1 MEFESDDD
9 VDEQAKNSSDA
20 KAEGKVR
27 VRKKIVHYYE
37 ISSDEEEGKH
47 ADPKK
52 VKKTQDGH
60 ENQQKND
67 ENDQALVSNEMTLSS
82 IGNDIFIGDSAATS
96 HMTNNKT
103 GVYDLI
109 PIKGSVMIGNGE
121 SISCT
126 HKGDLDVICK
136 HKDGSMARQTWEVK
150 IVPQL
155 NHDLFSFT
163 KAMKEGWLMN
173 GRWKEGGLMIELFK
187 QTKTSMKFDRM
198 IPSGSSWLMGIKTQ
212 RLVGQAHAAIEPGKS
227 IPISKFHQMTGHTG
241 AYLMKTTADYMDI
254 KLTGKLEPCETCAQA
269 KIRQANVPKNKE
281 KQVPSRPGYRLFIDI
296 SSFKHESMG
305 GKRHWLIV
313 VDEFSD
319 CSQSFFMKR
328 KSDQIDLL
336 PVWIKELKAKYG
348 TDIKYIRL
356 DNSGEKRSLQKKY
369 DKQNLGIIFEFT
381 APGTPQQNSVVERKI
396 PTLMGRS
403 RAMMLTA
410 GFSQQDKRK
419 FWCEVISTATKLDKI
434 MVRRERTKPPFTLF
448 YNDEPK
454 YMKFLRSFGEMA
466 VIAISDG
473 KKMRSKLDTR
483 GRTGIFV
490 GYADD
495 HAGNVYRFINIQ
507 TKQIIL
513 SRDIQWLNSFWK
525 EYKKRRDDS
534 KKLVDE
540 FYSHEEDDQT
550 QDESETEEPRENKI
564 EETKDSGD
572 GNNTE
577 EQKKLGID
585 IQMIGTREQE
595 LGRTRSQTEEMMS
608 PRNESMERAE
618 LTMEDWIHETCLISA
633 VTSGPTEPKTF
644 QEAWH
649 SPVEEERD
657 NWQTAIRKE
666 IKSMINRGVWR
677 KIDKV
682 KIPENRR
689 LIGSKWVFK
698 IKRDGTYRARL
709 VALGYSQIPGVDY
722 TDNFAPVA
730 HDVSFRIALA
740 RMMVEKLDSLVTDVE
755 TAFLY
760 GDIEEEIFMKSP
772 VGMEEIDP
780 GSSPED
786 CYQLKKGIYGLCQAA
801 RQFWKK
807 FVDTIKKEPF
817 GFTVSSADPCMLFK
831 EKNLGICI
839 IIMYVDDM
847 LIIGKKE
854 QIQEFATM
862 IQKEF
867 SVKIQHNLADYLGC
881 EFHMNKEKTRGS
893 LNNQKLKTK
902 VWQKSYEGKVINDT
916 WDSKIHC
923 QKIGKQRRQGE
934 CRGP

>member
-1 MEFESDDD
+1 MQKILHMEFESDND
-9 VDEQAKNSSDA
+9 VDKQAKNSSDV

-27 VRKKIVHYYE
+27 VRKKTVHYYE
-37 ISSDEEEGKH
+37 ISSDEEEGKCT
-47 ADPKK
+47 DPKK
-52 VKKTQDGH
+52 FKKTQDGH
-60 ENQQKND
+60 ENQWKND

-109 PIKGSVMIGNGE
+109 LIKGSVMIGNGE

-126 HKGDLDVICK
+126 HKGKLDVICM
-136 HKDGSMARQTWEVK
+136 HKDGSTARQTWEVK

-163 KAMKEGWLMN
+163 KAMKEGWQMN

-187 QTKTSMKFDRM
+187 TTKTSMKFDRM

-212 RLVGQAHAAIEPGKS
+212 RLVGQAHVVIEPGKS
-227 IPISKFHQMTGHTG
+227 IPIWKFHQMTGHTG
-241 AYLMKTTADYMDI
+241 ECLMRTTADYMGI

-269 KIRQANVPKNKE
+269 KIRQANIPKKKE

-319 CSQSFFMKR
+319 CSHSFFLKR
-328 KSDQIDLL
+328 KSDQIELL
-336 PVWIKELKAKYG
+336 PIWIKELKAKYG

-356 DNSGEKRSLQKKY
+356 DNSGENRSLQKEC

-419 FWCEVISTATKLDKI
+419 FWCEVISTATKLDNI
-434 MVRRERTKPPFTLF
+434 MVRQERTKPPFTLF

-454 YMKFLRSFGEMA
+454 DMKFLRSFGEMA
-466 VIAISDG
+466 VIAISDR

-483 GRTGIFV
+483 DRTGIFV

-525 EYKKRRDDS
+525 EYKTERDDS
-534 KKLVDE
+534 NKLVDE

-550 QDESETEEPRENKI
+550 QDESETEEPGENEI
-564 EETKDSGD
+564 EETKDSSG

-585 IQMIGTREQE
+585 IQMIGARKEE
-595 LGRTRSQTEEMMS
+595 LGRTRSRTQEMMS

-633 VTSGPTEPKTF
+633 VTSGPTEPK
-644 QEAWH
+644 H
-649 SPVEEERD
+649 SKKHGIA
-657 NWQTAIRKE
+657 QLKRKE
-666 IKSMINRGVWR
+666 
-677 KIDKV
+677 
-682 KIPENRR
+682 
-689 LIGSKWVFK
+689 
-698 IKRDGTYRARL
+698 T
-709 VALGYSQIPGVDY
+709 
-722 TDNFAPVA
+722 
-730 HDVSFRIALA
+730 
-740 RMMVEKLDSLVTDVE
+740 
-755 TAFLY
+755 
-760 GDIEEEIFMKSP
+760 
-772 VGMEEIDP
+772 
-780 GSSPED
+780 
-786 CYQLKKGIYGLCQAA
+786 
-801 RQFWKK
+801 
-807 FVDTIKKEPF
+807 
-817 GFTVSSADPCMLFK
+817 
-831 EKNLGICI
+831 
-839 IIMYVDDM
+839 
-847 LIIGKKE
+847 IGKL
-854 QIQEFATM
+854 Q
-862 IQKEF
+862 
-867 SVKIQHNLADYLGC
+867 SG
-881 EFHMNKEKTRGS
+881 R
-893 LNNQKLKTK
+893 KLK
-902 VWQKSYEGKVINDT
+902 V
-916 WDSKIHC
+916 
-923 QKIGKQRRQGE
+923 
-934 CRGP
+934 

>member
-1 MEFESDDD
+1 MRKIIHMEFELDDD
-9 VDEQAKNSSDA
+9 VAEQSKNTNDV

-27 VRKKIVHYYE
+27 VTKKTVHYYE
-37 ISSDEEEGKH
+37 FSSEEEEGEH

-52 VKKTQDGH
+52 IKKTLDGH
-60 ENQQKND
+60 ENPSKND

-103 GVYDLI
+103 GVYDLT
-109 PIKGSVMIGNGE
+109 PIRGSVMIGNGE

-126 HKGDLDVICK
+126 HKGKLDVICK
-136 HKDGSMARQTWEVK
+136 HKDGSMAKQTWEVK

-163 KAMKEGWLMN
+163 KAMKEGWQMN
-173 GRWKEGGLMIELFK
+173 GRWKQGGLMIELFK
-187 QTKTSMKFDRM
+187 TTKTSMKFDRM
-198 IPSGSSWLMGIKTQ
+198 IPSGSSWLIGIKTQ
-212 RLVGQAHAAIEPGKS
+212 RLVGQAHAVIEPGKS
-227 IPISKFHQMTGHTG
+227 IPIWKFHQITGHTG
-241 AYLMKTTADYMDI
+241 EHLLRRTADYMGI
-254 KLTGKLEPCETCAQA
+254 KLTGKLEPCETCAQV
-269 KIRQANVPKNKE
+269 KIRQANVPKKKE
-281 KQVPSRPGYRLFIDI
+281 KQVPSRPGYRSFVDI
-296 SSFKHESMG
+296 SSFKHECMG

-319 CSQSFFMKR
+319 CSHSFFLKR
-328 KSDQIDLL
+328 KSDQIELF
-336 PVWIKELKAKYG
+336 PIWIKELKAKYG
-348 TDIKYIRL
+348 IDIKYIRL
-356 DNSGEKRSLQKKY
+356 DNSWENRSLQKDC
-369 DKQNLGIIFEFT
+369 DKQNLGIIFEFS

-419 FWCEVISTATKLDKI
+419 FWCEVISTATKLDNI
-434 MVRRERTKPPFTLF
+434 MVRKDRTKPPYTLF

-507 TKQIIL
+507 MKKIIL

-525 EYKKRRDDS
+525 EYKKRKDDS

-540 FYSHEEDDQT
+540 FYSHDEDDQT
-550 QDESETEEPRENKI
+550 QEESETEEPKENEI
-564 EETKDSGD
+564 EENKDSGD

-585 IQMIGTREQE
+585 IQMIGARKEE
-595 LGRTRSQTEEMMS
+595 LGRTRSQTKEMMS

-633 VTSGPTEPKTF
+633 VTSGPTERKTF

-649 SPVEEERD
+649 SPDEEERN

-666 IKSMINRGVWR
+666 IKSMIDRGVWS

-682 KIPENRR
+682 KIPEN
-689 LIGSKWVFK
+689 K
-698 IKRDGTYRARL
+698 
-709 VALGYSQIPGVDY
+709 
-722 TDNFAPVA
+722 
-730 HDVSFRIALA
+730 
-740 RMMVEKLDSLVTDVE
+740 
-755 TAFLY
+755 
-760 GDIEEEIFMKSP
+760 
-772 VGMEEIDP
+772 
-780 GSSPED
+780 
-786 CYQLKKGIYGLCQAA
+786 
-801 RQFWKK
+801 
-807 FVDTIKKEPF
+807 
-817 GFTVSSADPCMLFK
+817 
-831 EKNLGICI
+831 
-839 IIMYVDDM
+839 
-847 LIIGKKE
+847 
-854 QIQEFATM
+854 
-862 IQKEF
+862 
-867 SVKIQHNLADYLGC
+867 
-881 EFHMNKEKTRGS
+881 
-893 LNNQKLKTK
+893 
-902 VWQKSYEGKVINDT
+902 
-916 WDSKIHC
+916 
-923 QKIGKQRRQGE
+923 
-934 CRGP
+934 